1 MKLRL
6 PQPYIPHRPS
16 PKQAAFLLYDGLEAF
31 YGGAAGGGKTDALL
45 MGALQWVDQPNY
57 AAALFRRSYTDLG
70 LPGALMDRA
79 NEWLSDTPAKWDRE
93 RHTWHFPSGAS
104 LTFGY
109 IQTPRDKYR
118 YQSAEFQYI
127 GWDEVTEFPDD
138 DAYTFLASR
147 LRRLEGSEI
156 PLRIRSASNPVGQGA
171 YWVRDRFITNPVGDR
186 IFIAANFYDN
196 PYIDKEAYLLSLSLL
211 PQATQERL
219 IEGSWEAIDSAAF
232 PHFDKGLH
240 IISQMAVPEHW
251 RRWEAMDF
259 GVTNPTAWYAA
270 GLSPEVVTV
279 IYGEYYNPGLISD
292 HASAILTRRAN
303 SWGQPSIALCD
314 PSIQNRTGFGFAG
327 RGETVHSEFSKNGLY
342 LVPANND
349 RRAGRVR
356 IAEMLRP
363 DPSRY
368 FPDWHDRA
376 GELGAPSLFLTEN
389 CTNLIDQLTYA
400 PVDPVGGET
409 VDPFWE
415 SRHGHALAACRYLL
429 TAKVYPADVSRED
442 ESGIG
447 RRTLGDWSQGS
458 QWRELV

>member
-1 MKLRL
+1 
-6 PQPYIPHRPS
+6 
-16 PKQAAFLLYDGLEAF
+16 
-31 YGGAAGGGKTDALL
+31 
-45 MGALQWVDQPNY
+45 
-57 AAALFRRSYTDLG
+57 
-70 LPGALMDRA
+70 MDRA

-127 GWDEVTEFPDD
+127 GWDEITEFPDD

-147 LRRLEGSEI
+147 LRRLEGSDI

-196 PYIDKEAYLLSLSLL
+196 PYIDKDAYLLSLSLL
-211 PQATQERL
+211 PEATQERL

-240 IISQMAVPEHW
+240 IIPQIAVPQHW

-270 GLSPEVVTV
+270 ALSPEVITV
-279 IYGEYYNPGLISD
+279 IFGEYYNPGLISD
-292 HASAILTRRAN
+292 HASAIHTLRHN
-303 SWGQPSIALCD
+303 SWGQPTIALCD
-314 PSIQNRTGFGFAG
+314 PSIQNRTGFGSSG
-327 RGETVHSEFSKNGLY
+327 RGETVHSEFSKHGIY

-356 IAEMLRP
+356 LAEMLRP

-368 FPDWHDRA
+368 FPDWHERA
-376 GELGAPSLFLTEN
+376 GEMGAPSLFLTEN
-389 CTNLIDQLTYA
+389 VKVLPDQITYA
-400 PVDPVGGET
+400 PVDPVEGEV

-415 SRHGHALAACRYLL
+415 SRHGHGLAAARYLL
-429 TAKVYPADVSRED
+429 TAKVFPEDRKREGD
-442 ESGIG
+442 EVYG
-447 RRTLGDWSQGS
+447 RRIAGTWNPGN
-458 QWRELV
+458 QWREYV

>member
-1 MKLRL
+1 VGKLTLRL
-6 PQPYIPHRPS
+6 PSPYIPHRPT
-16 PKQAAFLLYDGLEAF
+16 PKQAAFLLYNGLEAF

-45 MGALQWVDQPNY
+45 MGALQYVDKPNY

-79 NEWLSDTPAKWDRE
+79 NEWLSETPAKWDRE

-127 GWDEVTEFPDD
+127 GWDEITEFPDD

-147 LRRLEGSEI
+147 LRRLEGSDI

-171 YWVRDRFITNPVGDR
+171 YWVRDRFILNPVGDR
-186 IFIAANFYDN
+186 IFIPATFYDN
-196 PYIDKEAYLLSLSLL
+196 QHIDKEAYLLSLSLL

-232 PHFDKGLH
+232 PHFDKELH
-240 IISQMAVPEHW
+240 VIKQIAVPEHW

-270 GLSPEVVTV
+270 GLSPEVITV
-279 IYGEYYNPGLISD
+279 IYDEYYNPGLISN
-292 HASAILTRRAN
+292 HSSAILTRRAN

-327 RGETVHSEFSKNGLY
+327 RGETVHSEFSKNGIY

-368 FPDWHDRA
+368 FPDWHERA
-376 GELGAPSLFLTEN
+376 GELGSPSLFITEN
-389 CTNLIDQLTYA
+389 CTNLIEQMTFA
-400 PVDPVGGET
+400 PVDPVEGE
-409 VDPFWE
+409 VIDPFWE
-415 SRHGHALAACRYLL
+415 SRHGHGMAAARYLL
-429 TAKVYPADVSRED
+429 TAQVYPNQEQGMREG
-442 ESGIG
+442 EQYG
-447 RRTLGDWSQGS
+447 RRTLGEWSPSKQ
-458 QWRELV
+458 